1 MSPKIDQDQNLD
13 VEIFVARKQNPN
25 IDYDKKID
33 AEFSTNYF
41 IYIPK

>member
-13 VEIFVARKQNPN
+13 VEIFVARKQNPD
-25 IDYDKKID
+25 IDCDKKID
-33 AEFSTNYF
+33 AEFSTNYL